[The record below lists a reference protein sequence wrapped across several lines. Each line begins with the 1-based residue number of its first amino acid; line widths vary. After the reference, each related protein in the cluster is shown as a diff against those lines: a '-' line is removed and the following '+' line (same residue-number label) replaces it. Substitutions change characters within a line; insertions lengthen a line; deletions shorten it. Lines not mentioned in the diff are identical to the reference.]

1 MASAC
6 CGLGAMSGWP
16 PPPLP
21 ADTELKRRVDRML
34 PRSGLSFVIFFAIV
48 IALLNVRLVLSG
60 RLDLV
65 AVGVAGLASTG
76 GRSGELADLEPIW
89 QHGPGSQP
97 TPEDLLRAPS
107 LALFPAI
114 RQMTSACTL

>member
-89 QHGPGSQP
+89 QYTAQ
-97 TPEDLLRAPS
+97 APS
-107 LALFPAI
+107 RPPKIYYARQALRYFRPSG
-114 RQMTSACTL
+114 R